1 MDMRDKKNFIES
13 FNCAINGI
21 IESIKKERHMKIH
34 IFASIGVILLSI
46 FLDIDKYELLIL
58 ILTVVIVIA
67 AELLNTGIEKA
78 VDFVSYND
86 NPLARFAKDAAAGG
100 VLIASI
106 GALLVG
112 YIIFFDKLLYIFVR
126 GHNLIKNEI
135 RISNIFVLVMSL
147 IMVVV
152 ICIKAYTKKGTA
164 LEGGMP
170 SGHAAIS
177 ASLFV
182 MCIYLT
188 DDSRIL
194 LISFI
199 FFLLVCQSRVKSKI
213 HTFKEV
219 LAGALVGGTI
229 TFIVFNLIYR

>member
-1 MDMRDKKNFIES
+1 
-13 FNCAINGI
+13 
-21 IESIKKERHMKIH
+21 MKIH

-152 ICIKAYTKKGTA
+152 ICIKAYTKKEQHLKVA
-164 LEGGMP
+164 CQV
-170 SGHAAIS
+170 
-177 ASLFV
+177 V
-182 MCIYLT
+182 MLQYQHHYLLCVY
-188 DDSRIL
+188 I
-194 LISFI
+194 
-199 FFLLVCQSRVKSKI
+199 
-213 HTFKEV
+213 
-219 LAGALVGGTI
+219 
-229 TFIVFNLIYR
+229 